1 MAATAKRLARP
12 GGKFLLWCFYS
23 AQEELPLISFSGPSR
38 LSSAIWPGEEA
49 ALFADSFD
57 IERQAKPERGSR
69 AACFLMT
76 RKG

>member
-1 MAATAKRLARP
+1 
-12 GGKFLLWCFYS
+12 
-23 AQEELPLISFSGPSR
+23 LPLISFSGPSR
-38 LSSAIWPGEEA
+38 LSSAISPGEEA

-76 RKG
+76 RRGY